1 VPHRFK
7 VATVIGIVV
16 AVMLAYLIGG
26 AVVAGVTFPF
36 ALLGG
41 GLSMTAGR
49 FLRYSGWC
57 AVAVIALAITA
68 LSL

>member
-1 VPHRFK
+1 
-7 VATVIGIVV
+7 VIGLVEAV
-16 AVMLAYLIGG
+16 ALAYLIGG
-26 AVVAGVTFPF
+26 GIVAGVTFPF

-41 GLSMTAGR
+41 FSMTAGR

-68 LSL
+68 LSV